1 MLMQPILDIALP
13 SRPSHPSPASLPGSP
28 RTPPAAC
35 VPARAACIKINKWI
49 KASVSVNRQWYLS
62 ERCSPS
68 VPVWHTSV
76 GSRKEPLPPP
86 ARASSGSASSQ
97 HERTARL
104 SLVAPRL
111 QTCTQSRLVFFG
123 DALVSPHRVE
133 RLQKKGR
140 SASNTRHSLVC
151 GVTVPPLVTAGTCT
165 DCAVPSCPSVLK
177 SLADLFM

>member
-1 MLMQPILDIALP
+1 MP
-13 SRPSHPSPASLPGSP
+13 SNANATNLGYCSAKQVVPSITSFAPWLASNPS
-28 RTPPAAC
+28 AAC
-35 VPARAACIKINKWI
+35 VPARAACIKINNWI

-97 HERTARL
+97 HERTARR

-111 QTCTQSRLVFFG
+111 QTRTQSRLVFFFF
-123 DALVSPHRVE
+123 LVKRWSLHTEWSVS
-133 RLQKKGR
+133 KKR
-140 SASNTRHSLVC
+140 PNR
-151 GVTVPPLVTAGTCT
+151 
-165 DCAVPSCPSVLK
+165 
-177 SLADLFM
+177 